1 MDQSIILYE
10 KEMESAFQAMWPVG
24 KQALKNLHKETVDVA
39 IKEFHN
45 LAVGDQQNDF
55 LIELKEEL
63 YKKYLMIKSENAIAF
78 EENFKNMMHQTYAE
92 NIKPL
97 LQEHKYKNFVDYD
110 RDLTSF
116 RNYF

>member
-45 LAVGDQQNDF
+45 LAVGD
-55 LIELKEEL
+55 
-63 YKKYLMIKSENAIAF
+63 
-78 EENFKNMMHQTYAE
+78 
-92 NIKPL
+92 
-97 LQEHKYKNFVDYD
+97 
-110 RDLTSF
+110 
-116 RNYF
+116 